1 MPNRELVWRTDAPF
15 AYSCNT
21 AVALRVYIRGS
32 NGEDEAGSGTRSSE
46 VGDGDV
52 PEGVGAATGLKM
64 INRE

>member
-1 MPNRELVWRTDAPF
+1 MRHSLSLVILLLLFGSTSEAQ
-15 AYSCNT
+15 T
-21 AVALRVYIRGS
+21 AKMKLDQEPG
-32 NGEDEAGSGTRSSE
+32 SSE